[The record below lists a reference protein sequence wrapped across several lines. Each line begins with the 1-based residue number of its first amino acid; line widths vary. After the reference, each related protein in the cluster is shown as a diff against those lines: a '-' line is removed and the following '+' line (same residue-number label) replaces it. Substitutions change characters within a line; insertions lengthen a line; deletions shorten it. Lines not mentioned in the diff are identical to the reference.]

1 MLSLAVDYF
10 SKAIVDSKVNPYSDT
25 VSCSTA
31 ITHPYAQVTS
41 PYLAQGDRGA
51 RASNARAAKMAHEPP
66 AGPRL
71 ASNSPVCSS
80 AKGSVTPLL
89 AHNPYPALC
98 IPPLDP
104 LSFRLDLYHPQPL
117 FYPPSPALPP
127 PRHRSAIACKCSTS
141 TRTSSSTLASGRSTS
156 TSSTRPTM

>member
-1 MLSLAVDYF
+1 VLSLAVDYF

-66 AGPRL
+66 RGAASSLQLTCVLECEGQRYTFTCSQSIPRAL
-71 ASNSPVCSS
+71 HTAS
-80 AKGSVTPLL
+80 
-89 AHNPYPALC
+89 
-98 IPPLDP
+98 
-104 LSFRLDLYHPQPL
+104 
-117 FYPPSPALPP
+117 
-127 PRHRSAIACKCSTS
+127 RSAILS
-141 TRTSSSTLASGRSTS
+141 
-156 TSSTRPTM
+156 P